1 MSSDT
6 VSRRQFLE
14 RLGMLAALGAAYYGL
29 GKFGSLTPAQA
40 YAGPPQI
47 DPRIGRGQHVV
58 ILGAGIAG
66 LCAAYLLRHTQFK
79 VTILE
84 PTNRVGGRCLT
95 LRKGNIIAEEN
106 ADHRGNLFKP
116 VTCEFDRDP
125 DIYFNAG
132 PSRIPQS
139 HTTILQ
145 YCKKLKVKLQPFI
158 FACRSNLL
166 QNDQFNQGKPV
177 PVRWI
182 KHDLRG
188 YIAEVLM
195 HATRDDQLA
204 GFIKPS
210 NRAAFNRLVKY
221 FGSLRESDRSLK
233 YLGTRRGG
241 YARKPGAGQRPG
253 TLRGPFDLDE
263 ILESGIWHTGLFS
276 DMYLYWQSSLM
287 QAEGGMDQIPRAFK
301 NNLGPN
307 ARILFN
313 RKAGRI
319 NRTADKIF
327 IEQSESG
334 EPLTADYCLATMAPP
349 LLSKIL
355 DHSFAPDFKA
365 ALANAYMVPACKVGW
380 QAGSRFWE
388 EENEI
393 YGGISWTKH
402 IISQVWYPSH
412 GFHTRKGVLTG
423 AYRFGSSARKF
434 GLMSHAER
442 LAAAIEGGEKLHP
455 GSFKRNIENG
465 VSIAWQ
471 NMPGQAGGW
480 VYHKNQAENA
490 DYAKI
495 NEPQGRLLLAGD
507 YFSYLSSWME
517 GAVLSAELAVKRL
530 TRMAIGGKGAI
541 E

>member
-1 MSSDT
+1 ML
-6 VSRRQFLE
+6 SRRQFLE
-14 RLGMLAALGAAYYGL
+14 RLGLLGAMGAVYYGL
-29 GKFGSLTPAQA
+29 GKYGLSAPAEA

-47 DPRIGRGQHVV
+47 DRHIGRGQHVV

-66 LCAAYLLRHTQFK
+66 LCAAYLLRNTQFK

-84 PTNRVGGRCLT
+84 PANRVGGRCLT
-95 LRKGNIIAEEN
+95 LRKGDIIAEQN
-106 ADHRGNLFKP
+106 TDHRGNSFKP

-132 PSRIPQS
+132 AGRIPQN
-139 HTTILQ
+139 HTAILQ

-166 QNDQFNQGKPV
+166 QNDQFNQGQPV
-177 PVRWI
+177 PLRRI

-188 YIAEVLM
+188 HIAEVLM

-204 GFIKPS
+204 GFIRPA
-210 NRAAFNRLVKY
+210 NRAAFNQMVKY
-221 FGSLRESDRSLK
+221 FGSLRESDQFLK

-241 YARKPGAGQRPG
+241 YARKPGAGQMPG
-253 TLRGPFDLDE
+253 TLHGPIDLDD

-276 DMYLYWQSSLM
+276 DMYLYWQTSLM
-287 QAEGGMDQIPRAFK
+287 QAEGGMDHIPRAFK

-307 ARILFN
+307 TLILFN

-319 NRTADKIF
+319 NRTGDKIF
-327 IEQSESG
+327 IERSESR
-334 EPLTADYCLATMAPP
+334 EPLAADYCLATMAPP

-380 QAGSRFWE
+380 QTGSRFWE
-388 EENEI
+388 DENDI

-402 IISQVWYPSH
+402 IISQIWYPSH

-423 AYRFGSSARKF
+423 AYMFGNSARTF

-442 LAAAIEGGEKLHP
+442 MAAAIEGGEKLHP
-455 GSFKRNIENG
+455 GSFKRNVENG

-480 VYHKNQAENA
+480 VYHNNQAENT

-495 NEPQGRLLLAGD
+495 NESQGRLLLAGD

-517 GAVLSAELAVKRL
+517 GAVLSAELAVRRL
-530 TRMAIGGKGAI
+530 VRMAVG
-541 E
+541 